1 MKKGA
6 NKISGHI
13 GVSMSN
19 TEQLK
24 QIGIDI
30 ETSGICA
37 DLAQSSTQLVLG
49 TGNPD
54 ADIVFIGEAPGAK
67 EDELGIPFVGAAG
80 KFLDEMLES
89 VDMDR
94 DSVYITNIVKYRP
107 PENRDPLPS
116 EIDESMPYLLRQLA
130 VIQPKLIAT
139 LGRFSMN
146 VFIPKEKIGRIHGQP
161 QRVGLTLPE
170 GVDDPE
176 ATAKRKDELV
186 ILPLYH
192 PAAALYNGSKRKVLF
207 EDFSQ
212 IPKLLHAL

>member
-6 NKISGHI
+6 DKISGHTGVHI
-13 GVSMSN
+13 GKA
-19 TEQLK
+19 ERLK
-24 QIGIDI
+24 QIGADI
-30 ETSGICA
+30 EKSGICA
-37 DLAQSSTQLVLG
+37 ELARSSTHLVLG
-49 TGNPD
+49 AGSPD

-67 EDELGIPFVGAAG
+67 EDELGVPFVGAAG
-80 KFLDEMLES
+80 RFLDEMLKS
-89 VDMDR
+89 IDMER

-107 PENRDPLPS
+107 PENRDPSPA
-116 EIDESMPYLLRQLA
+116 EIAESMPFLLRQIS

-146 VFIPKEKIGRIHGQP
+146 VFIPKEKIGHIHGQP
-161 QRVGLTLPE
+161 KRVGLTPPR

-176 ATAKRKDELV
+176 VIAMTENELV
-186 ILPLYH
+186 VLPLYH